1 MLNHQNLLLGTL
13 GIFCLYATY
22 TDIRERKIT
31 NLCAYG
37 LIYAGILSQIIFI
50 LSGNTTVLKSLIT
63 VTGGFGIVFAL
74 YWFGIFAAGD
84 AKLFWGI
91 CLLVPPNLFS
101 AGNALAQFVPAS
113 LAINTFVPYFL
124 IFTIYLLTTSTG
136 GQKLR
141 ALTQIYQMEDFF
153 KKALDMFFRLILLL
167 GLGQVVNILF
177 TWQGIGIDSLYSSIL
192 VLSLFFAINYLVS
205 KLSLEK
211 WRNYIIC
218 PVLFEIMILST
229 PFTLRAWS
237 QTYLMFLKLYFIY
250 IAVFLFLRLYIDN
263 LDSMVLDKEIDIADL
278 EEGMVSAEQIVKE
291 DRDSEVAYQK
301 TGFSLPNVL
310 NENVVLTTLSH
321 ALSKEKIAELKQ
333 LAQDGCFQEFENKIK
348 IQQSLCFAPI
358 ILLGVVLTV
367 LCQGPFF
374 LVFQ

>member
-13 GIFCLYATY
+13 GLFCLYATY

-50 LSGNTTVLKSLIT
+50 LSGNTTLLKSLIT
-63 VTGGFGIVFAL
+63 VGGGFGTVFLL

-91 CLLVPPNLFS
+91 CLLVPPDLFS
-101 AGNALAQFVPAS
+101 EGNALAQFVPAS

-124 IFTIYLLTTSTG
+124 IFTIYLFTTSTG
-136 GQKLR
+136 GQKLS
-141 ALTQIYQMEDFF
+141 ALTQIYQMDDFF
-153 KKALDMFFRLILLL
+153 KKILDMLFRLILLL
-167 GLGQVVNILF
+167 GLGKVVGMLF
-177 TWQGIGIDSLYSSIL
+177 TWQGIRIDTFYFSIL
-192 VLSLFFAINYLVS
+192 VLSLFFTINYLVS
-205 KLSLEK
+205 KFSLEK
-211 WRNYIIC
+211 LQNYVIC

-229 PFTLRAWS
+229 PFTLKAWS
-237 QTYLMFLKLYFIY
+237 QTYLMFLKLYLIY

-263 LDSMVLDKEIDIADL
+263 LDSMVLDKEIDVTDL

-291 DRDSEVAYQK
+291 DRGGEVAYRK

-310 NENVVLTTLSH
+310 DENVVLNTLSR

-333 LAQDGCFQEFENKIK
+333 LAQDGCFQAFENKIK
-348 IQQSLCFAPI
+348 VQQSLCFAPI
-358 ILLGVVLTV
+358 IFLGVILTV
-367 LCQGPFF
+367 FCQGPFF